1 MAVPLSDPG
10 PFPCPTLVR
19 SLVRPWSVP
28 VCLRILSRAC
38 TFIYLHLCFHGSLID
53 SSVCLSV
60 RTIDWCFIIIRH
72 HHLNVLGLDVL
83 VCSSFF
89 SPSLHSHSPSH
100 PQARA
105 ELTAASERAAGLE
118 SRMATAAGTL
128 ALLREQMAAQE
139 DKLADSC
146 EQLRRLKVRLCLN
159 SRELVSS
166 GPLSVP
172 SETPSVFSPL

>member
-1 MAVPLSDPG
+1 
-10 PFPCPTLVR
+10 
-19 SLVRPWSVP
+19 
-28 VCLRILSRAC
+28 
-38 TFIYLHLCFHGSLID
+38 
-53 SSVCLSV
+53 
-60 RTIDWCFIIIRH
+60 
-72 HHLNVLGLDVL
+72 
-83 VCSSFF
+83 
-89 SPSLHSHSPSH
+89 
-100 PQARA
+100 
-105 ELTAASERAAGLE
+105 
-118 SRMATAAGTL
+118 MATAAGTL